1 MIPHLTTSSKIV
13 FYRYP
18 FFIVMFIPKNLSHL
32 KSYSDKQ
39 FSLLMYKNQIRLLS
53 KSNDHELKSNAKKYK
68 QLERLIEHI
77 EEYKTSIYWDLIFLA
92 IL

>member
-1 MIPHLTTSSKIV
+1 
-13 FYRYP
+13 
-18 FFIVMFIPKNLSHL
+18 MFIPKNIRNL

-53 KSNDHELKSNAKKYK
+53 KTNDNELKSNAKKYK

-77 EEYKTSIYWDLIFLA
+77 EDYKSSVY
-92 IL
+92 

>member
-1 MIPHLTTSSKIV
+1 MPPYNYVIKIS
-13 FYRYP
+13 FYRSF
-18 FFIVMFIPKNLSHL
+18 FFIVMFIPKNLRNL

-68 QLERLIEHI
+68 QLERLIENI
-77 EEYKTSIYWDLIFLA
+77 EEYKTSIN
-92 IL
+92 